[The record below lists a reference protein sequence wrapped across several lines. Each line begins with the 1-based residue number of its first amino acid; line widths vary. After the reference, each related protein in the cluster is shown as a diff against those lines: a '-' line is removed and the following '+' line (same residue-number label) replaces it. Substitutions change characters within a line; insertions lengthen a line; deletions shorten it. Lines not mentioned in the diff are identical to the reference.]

1 MDERL
6 VVSRLLRGGVWLAA
20 AMMAAGLVSRH
31 QELISWGTVVLIA
44 TPPLRVVALGLSW
57 TKARDWR
64 FALVS
69 WSVLALLAAGYLL
82 GAKH

>member
-20 AMMAAGLVSRH
+20 GLMAAGLVSDH
-31 QELISWGTVVLIA
+31 QELISWGTIVLIG
-44 TPPLRVVALGLSW
+44 TPPLRVIALGVSW
-57 TKARDWR
+57 TRSREWR

-69 WSVLALLAAGYLL
+69 WSVLALLLAGYAL